1 MAELY
6 AQSRIDLEG
15 GMREV
20 FNRLTDGSDRM
31 DFNQFLKMTKSRS
44 RFFAERLFEAIDVDK
59 SKDISFEEFL
69 DAIHTLQTRDSA
81 RRVRFIFKVFDQ
93 DGDGYLGEEELA
105 VVLQA
110 SVEES
115 TADLPQSEVESLT
128 QSLMQLFNAQD
139 GRVTLAEFER
149 VLTTY
154 PDVLEGFSL
163 DGVIQGTRRERQ
175 AARPSKGK
183 ARRSRMAWVANNPQL
198 TFTYTAF
205 FLAVLACFFWR
216 FSRYAHRC
224 EGVNLQQPDPNT
236 YISRAQ
242 VRDAWNGIMQA
253 SQDAATDASQNFLA
267 HQISVEDAKYMS
279 FSSKMTKQDPI
290 GCQDSRKRMLLSWTL
305 PVAKG
310 CGQAMKCIFTVILFP
325 VSRNLMTAL
334 RTTFLRHIFRF
345 DDAIEFHK
353 VVGYTGFFFAWT
365 HTICHIVDVIR
376 WVQTRRFARWSW
388 AFPDDDLNDPEEAT
402 GTLSFQALL
411 DNVTAIRQT
420 VHDNGSAQ
428 ALIDN
433 LVVRAEDDD
442 GPVGFVDDD
451 DENILRLPDDRAR
464 EILTAAMTNDGQFAT
479 YNTTGQILAN
489 GQIFKS
495 GVPRYLFR
503 DQSSQPTVGELLSSW
518 FGTTGVILI
527 VIYTIAA
534 LFAFDYPRKLAMF
547 REKPHERGKAVPGIR
562 GMVLALGRYLNN
574 FNNFWYTHHLFA
586 LFYVAMLLHP
596 IPSSPGERYEWN
608 VSDAYLWI
616 MVPVLI
622 YLGERIN
629 RALGTRRN
637 TRVVAADLFP
647 GNVTGLKVKKP
658 PRFRYM
664 AGQYV
669 FIQIPEISWFEWH
682 PFTMTSSPGDNYIS
696 VHIRVAGDWTRE
708 LHRRVQ
714 EYHKS
719 KGVQNIEDPLT
730 AITRVAIR
738 PVAGGTEYVQE
749 RFPFRVFVD
758 GPFGAPAQD
767 HNQYSVMILVGAGI
781 GVTPMASVLNDLL
794 DKMRQFR
801 CQRCG
806 ATSDA
811 FTVKQVYFYWTVRL
825 RMESIWFK
833 HLLEA
838 ISEEDTDNLLQIN
851 IHVTSIRKANDVRVM
866 LLRLAQ
872 KAKADQEGGDAVSTL
887 QTRAITHFGRPNWD
901 EVFTNVK
908 RTHPEESNIGVFYCG
923 PNPLAKVLAAQ
934 VKKHSDQ
941 RVTFDFM
948 KESFG

>member
-6 AQSRIDLEG
+6 AQSRADLEG
-15 GMREV
+15 GMRSL
-20 FNRLTDGSDRM
+20 FNKLTGGSDRM
-31 DFNQFLKMTKSRS
+31 DFQQFLKMTNTRS
-44 RFFAERLFEAIDVDK
+44 RFYAERLFDAIDVDH

-69 DAIHTLQTRDSA
+69 NAIHTLQTRDSSK
-81 RRVRFIFKVFDQ
+81 RVAFIFKVFDQ
-93 DGDGYLGEEELA
+93 DGDGLLSEEELR
-105 VVLQA
+105 VVLHA

-128 QSLMQLFNAQD
+128 QNLMQLFDAQD
-139 GRVTLAEFER
+139 GKLTLPEFER

-163 DGVIQGTRRERQ
+163 EGVITGTRKERQ
-175 AARPSKGK
+175 SRPPRPKK
-183 ARRSRMAWVANNPQL
+183 SRFPLLHWMAHNPQL
-198 TFTYTAF
+198 TFTYTF
-205 FLAVLACFFWR
+205 FYLAVLACFFWR
-216 FSRYAHRC
+216 FSRYAHKC
-224 EGVNLQQPDPNT
+224 EGVNLGQPDPNT
-236 YISRAQ
+236 YLSRTQ
-242 VRDAWNGIMQA
+242 VRDAWNAIMEA
-253 SQDAATDASQNFLA
+253 SQAATNDSSQNFLA
-267 HQISVEDAKYMS
+267 HRISVEDAKYMS

-290 GCQDSRKRMLLSWTL
+290 GCQDSRKRVLLSWTL

-310 CGQAMKCIFTVILFP
+310 CGQAMKCIFTLILFP

-334 RTTFLRHIFRF
+334 RTTFLQHIFRF

-365 HTICHIVDVIR
+365 HTICHIVDVVR
-376 WVQTRRFARWSW
+376 WVQRRRFSRWSW
-388 AFPDDDLNDPEEAT
+388 AFPDDDLNDPGSVTNTE
-402 GTLSFQALL
+402 SFIDLKAQIDEIREITKNNGSSLALL
-411 DNVTAIRQT
+411 N
-420 VHDNGSAQ
+420 
-428 ALIDN
+428 N
-433 LVVRAEDDD
+433 LVVKAEDDD
-442 GPVGFVDDD
+442 GPPGFVDDD
-451 DENILRLPDDRAR
+451 DENILRLPDDQAQ
-464 EILTAAMTNDGQFAT
+464 EILTKAMTRDGDFDVYQ
-479 YNTTGQILAN
+479 TTDQILQN
-489 GQIFKS
+489 EQIFKS

-503 DQSSQPTVGELLSSW
+503 DRSSQPTVWELLGSW
-518 FGTTGVILI
+518 FGVTGVILI

-534 LFAFDYPRKLAMF
+534 IFAFDYPRKLAMF
-547 REKPHERGKAVPGIR
+547 REKPGERGKKVPGMR
-562 GMVLALGRYLNN
+562 GMVLRLGRFLNN

-596 IPSSPGERYEWN
+596 VPDSPGERYEWN

-637 TRVVAADLFP
+637 TRVMAADLFP
-647 GNVTGLKVKKP
+647 GNVVGLKVMKP
-658 PRFRYM
+658 PRFRYK

-669 FIQIPEISWFEWH
+669 FIQVPEISWFEWH
-682 PFTMTSSPGDNYIS
+682 PFTMTSSPGDNFIS
-696 VHIRVAGDWTRE
+696 VHIRAAGDWTRE
-708 LHRRVQ
+708 LHKRTQ

-719 KGVQNIEDPLT
+719 KGAQNIEDGLT

-767 HNQYSVMILVGAGI
+767 HTQYSVMILVGAGI

-794 DKMRQFR
+794 DKMRQYR

-811 FTVKQVYFYWTVRL
+811 FKVKQVYFYWTVRL

-838 ISEEDTDNLLQIN
+838 ISEEDTDNLLEIN

-887 QTRAITHFGRPNWD
+887 KTRAITHFGRPNWD

-908 RTHPEESNIGVFYCG
+908 RTHPEESSIGVFYCG